1 MDGESVVPP
10 PHPTPR
16 FTVAYKAQVSV
27 SAMLTPFTNQN

>member
-10 PHPTPR
+10 PPPC

-27 SAMLTPFTNQN
+27 STMLTPFTNQN